1 MTDVEDVS
9 LRSRRNLIRQIE
21 SDVER
26 DEDKNK
32 TPAEIIQDVLNCI
45 QNRSEEPGIR
55 IDKLNGLVRLIKNH
69 ERLKYTYPAEPF
81 LKGLRFCISDSV
93 KEVRIAGYRTLRY
106 LIADSSTLD
115 KIINLHYE
123 VFIIR
128 SLAKDPRSFNDERE
142 QVLKLIR
149 AFSDVL
155 DGTKYISFGII
166 RSIVSIAEQSD
177 DKLRNICLE
186 TLAELLLRDPKL
198 VTYCGGMRVL
208 LQALVDGPLD
218 IVEYL
223 IMALLYVI
231 DLPDSR
237 ECIRPGVDLEIVLSG
252 FTDAC
257 NKGQKYEQQI
267 KASSRAI
274 AVLLKSW
281 TGIIFFCMNDK
292 QAIKSIVG
300 SLRITT
306 DETREIMLDMF
317 FDIFRIKTPSWY
329 NNFLTGKRITVFGN
343 SMFEDKNRNES
354 QPIISR
360 TQDRHNLLEHHLVIL
375 LDIFIDCGLLE
386 VLVEIIEDK
395 NQHIARKATLFIG
408 ELLQLSNRLLSV
420 SRSIR
425 IQSLPGLFKLATK
438 FDDEIVRH
446 SATAALSHIDNLNR
460 TRSRL
465 QSSGI
470 DEHNRASTPRK
481 RQVRQVENVKLK
493 MGIQIEDGQF
503 RAMLL
508 DSQILASKDFT
519 KWNLEIAME
528 LLQGPLLNPKRLEE
542 VIRIKFIKQLISFFR
557 PNKRRFSEVEKS
569 PENERYTQLGCTLIT
584 TLLTNPDGVKFLEGN
599 KFLRQIADGLNQLDP
614 INGSFEAEPFFSKE
628 RLNVT
633 LTSGYFKMLGVLS
646 KFRDGV
652 KLLEKFKIFNTFYHL
667 SELKSREDL
676 IKAIITNLDY
686 SLDGHPRILLSKVMT
701 SGYKRVRLYA
711 TKHLG
716 VILRT
721 SAKMFNEWGIPLLI
735 TQLYDPAMEVCQMA
749 VRVLEETCN
758 HKENIELLVK
768 LRPSL
773 DHLGEIG
780 NPLLLRFLST
790 SIGFKYL
797 YEFDYVEKEMDEW
810 FQGNIG
816 SSKSGLQFL
825 EEENIITNIKCIA
838 ENSSVLS
845 LKGFTASGVEILEE
859 LEWESVYDPDTGV
872 GTGLCIPMNSQAF
885 LSFPKWNYKGFYNP
899 ADKLIKPLSSSNNQI
914 ERDLLK
920 AMSNLTNRILSSTG
934 SRALAKRLVVDLFDV
949 DFSPEALDQL
959 DKLFTR
965 THRGSDGVIAI
976 MSEDQNDTFAEEIVP
991 KQDLLPK
998 IIVKGFNL

>member
-542 VIRIKFIKQLISFFR
+542 
-557 PNKRRFSEVEKS
+557 
-569 PENERYTQLGCTLIT
+569 ENERYTQLGCTLIT

-959 DKLFTR
+959 DKL

>member
-1 MTDVEDVS
+1 
-9 LRSRRNLIRQIE
+9 
-21 SDVER
+21 
-26 DEDKNK
+26 
-32 TPAEIIQDVLNCI
+32 
-45 QNRSEEPGIR
+45 
-55 IDKLNGLVRLIKNH
+55 
-69 ERLKYTYPAEPF
+69 
-81 LKGLRFCISDSV
+81 
-93 KEVRIAGYRTLRY
+93 
-106 LIADSSTLD
+106 
-115 KIINLHYE
+115 
-123 VFIIR
+123 
-128 SLAKDPRSFNDERE
+128 
-142 QVLKLIR
+142 
-149 AFSDVL
+149 
-155 DGTKYISFGII
+155 
-166 RSIVSIAEQSD
+166 
-177 DKLRNICLE
+177 
-186 TLAELLLRDPKL
+186 
-198 VTYCGGMRVL
+198 
-208 LQALVDGPLD
+208 
-218 IVEYL
+218 
-223 IMALLYVI
+223 
-231 DLPDSR
+231 
-237 ECIRPGVDLEIVLSG
+237 
-252 FTDAC
+252 
-257 NKGQKYEQQI
+257 
-267 KASSRAI
+267 
-274 AVLLKSW
+274 
-281 TGIIFFCMNDK
+281 
-292 QAIKSIVG
+292 
-300 SLRITT
+300 
-306 DETREIMLDMF
+306 
-317 FDIFRIKTPSWY
+317 
-329 NNFLTGKRITVFGN
+329 
-343 SMFEDKNRNES
+343 
-354 QPIISR
+354 
-360 TQDRHNLLEHHLVIL
+360 
-375 LDIFIDCGLLE
+375 
-386 VLVEIIEDK
+386 
-395 NQHIARKATLFIG
+395 
-408 ELLQLSNRLLSV
+408 
-420 SRSIR
+420 
-425 IQSLPGLFKLATK
+425 SLPGLFKLATK

-542 VIRIKFIKQLISFFR
+542 
-557 PNKRRFSEVEKS
+557 
-569 PENERYTQLGCTLIT
+569 ENERYTQLGCTLIT

-810 FQGNIG
+810 FQSRNQYYVTQLEVSLAKSLNLDGDDGRNRKDEKDIKQTFNETTPPHFYGELTKTEEGCQLLREKGHFCEFANYIREHKMENKDRSIITKLKSILWAIGNIG

-825 EEENIITNIKCIA
+825 EEENIITNIK
-838 ENSSVLS
+838 S
-845 LKGFTASGVEILEE
+845 KTASGVEILEE

-959 DKLFTR
+959 DKL